1 MDKVYVGEFSE
12 LFEKLSVNVDSVVTA
27 IHK

>member
-12 LFEKLSVNVDSVVTA
+12 LFEKLSVNVDSVVAA